1 MLSYPDGRTIKVGD
15 HIWWN
20 EGTCVG
26 YVEDVIETDHQ
37 IDSWGL
43 SEASIA
49 VSNIHPYDVI
59 CQKHPQE
66 TGAALLGGTVVYSLT
81 DLADEGIGL
90 LSASD
95 EFEFSAALRL
105 AFARL
110 PEPDRGCPYCVT
122 AYFDGASNVEH
133 WHFHFLDQSGRVLH
147 GISIPLHLARDQH
160 DKATQ

>member
-26 YVEDVIETDHQ
+26 YVEDVIENDNQ

-49 VSNIHPYDVI
+49 VSNIHPYEII

-66 TGAALLGGTVVYSLT
+66 IGTVLLGGTVVYSLT
-81 DLADEGIGL
+81 DLADEGIEL
-90 LSASD
+90 LSATD
-95 EFEFSAALRL
+95 EFEFSSALRL
-105 AFARL
+105 ALARL
-110 PEPDRGCPYCVT
+110 PVPDRGCPYCIT
-122 AYFDGASNVEH
+122 AYFDEASKLEH
-133 WHFHFLDQSGRVLH
+133 WHFHFLDRSGSVLH
-147 GISIPLHLARDQH
+147 HISIPLNRAPDQH
-160 DKATQ
+160 DDATQ